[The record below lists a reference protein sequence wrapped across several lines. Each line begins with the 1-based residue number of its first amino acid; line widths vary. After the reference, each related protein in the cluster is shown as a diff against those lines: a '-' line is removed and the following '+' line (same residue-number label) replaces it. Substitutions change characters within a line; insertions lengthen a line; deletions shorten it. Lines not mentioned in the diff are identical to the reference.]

1 LNRISLSRAKDLLA
15 RAPEARILVVGD
27 LMLDRYLTGSV
38 DRISPE
44 APVPVV
50 KVEGERWALGG
61 AGNVAANV
69 VALGAKCEV
78 VGGVGGDPEGS
89 LLKDSLEELGV
100 GVSGVIQ
107 LEGRPT
113 TVKTRIMARHQHV
126 TRVDR
131 ENVSDVSEAQA
142 KALSALVEELSN
154 NASAIAIE
162 DYNKGIMV
170 PALIRATLLAGQRA
184 AIPTVV
190 DPKRLNFF
198 EFQGATVFK
207 PNSREL
213 EDALGE
219 RLQPDNPEWMGRARD
234 RLRCETLLLTLGE
247 AGMAVQ
253 GTGTEYMRVPT
264 VARDVYDVSGAGD
277 TVTAVL
283 SVALA
288 LGATLMEAAV
298 LANHAAAVEV
308 GKAGVATVSPE
319 EILNQ
324 QEVFAKEEAR

>member
-1 LNRISLSRAKDLLA
+1 
-15 RAPEARILVVGD
+15 
-27 LMLDRYLTGSV
+27 MLDRYLTGSV

-50 KVEGERWALGG
+50 RVEGERWALGG

-69 VALGAKCEV
+69 VALGARCDV
-78 VGGVGGDPEGS
+78 IGGIGADPEGS
-89 LLKDSLEELGV
+89 LLKDTLEELGV
-100 GVSGVIQ
+100 GVSGLTR

-113 TVKTRIMARHQHV
+113 TVKTRVMARHQHV

-131 ENVSDVSEAQA
+131 EEVSDISNSQA
-142 KALSALVEELSN
+142 EPLVAAVEELSPG
-154 NASAIAIE
+154 ASAIAVE
-162 DYNKGIMV
+162 DYNKGVMV
-170 PALIRATLLAGQRA
+170 PALIRATLDAGKKA
-184 AIPTVV
+184 SIPTVV
-190 DPKRLNFF
+190 DPKRLHFF
-198 EFQGATVFK
+198 EFDGATVFK

-219 RLQPDNPEWMGRARD
+219 RLQPDNPRWMLRARN
-234 RLRCETLLLTLGE
+234 RLGCDTLLLTLGE

-253 GTGTEYMRVPT
+253 GGEGEYLRVPT

-283 SVALA
+283 SVAMA
-288 LGATLMEAAV
+288 LGATVTEAAV

-308 GKAGVATVSPE
+308 GKAGVASVSPE
-319 EILNQ
+319 EILKQ
-324 QEVFAKEEAR
+324 QEAFEEEELK